1 MRPSGVQT
9 LTRTTCSPS
18 TDCLTTA
25 SSAAT
30 AVAEP
35 VTQVVGERGLDR
47 RLGEQVRRRRG
58 VVNGLALGDLA
69 AGHAAGDG
77 DHGEHHGSRCD
88 HLGEHAPHARRSGV
102 LPRGRGCS
110 GDGRPG
116 QLDRGR
122 AGRRRRRGSRGSAVR
137 VGVDERVGHLC
148 PEPPPE
154 SSEPPERP
162 EPEPEPDPPE
172 VVPPWSSPA
181 RRGHPCRRRA
191 RRDRAGHPCRR
202 RARRDRAD
210 HPCRHPARGVRA
222 DRPCRRRARDGRP
235 CRRRARGAR

>member
-1 MRPSGVQT
+1 MRPSGVQI
-9 LTRTTCSPS
+9 LTRTTCAPS
-18 TDCLTTA
+18 TDCSYHRVQRGHRGRGA
-25 SSAAT
+25 GQ
-30 AVAEP
+30 
-35 VTQVVGERGLDR
+35 QVVGERGLDG
-47 RLGEQVRRRRG
+47 RLGEQVGRRRG
-58 VVNGLALGDLA
+58 VVHRLALGDLA
-69 AGHAAGDG
+69 AGHRPADG

-172 VVPPWSSPA
+172 RGPAVVVARLGVTCPCRRPA
-181 RRGHPCRRRA
+181 RRG
-191 RRDRAGHPCRR
+191 RAGHPCRH
-202 RARRDRAD
+202 RARR
-210 HPCRHPARGVRA
+210 VRA